1 MVDIINIAL
10 LIIGIIIVLRLL
22 RWTRKRLR
30 LIARLKTLTRE
41 YGGKVKF
48 LRFPLLP
55 TRVNSPKPDAYVRI
69 LDTVYLIRLYSGGS
83 KHHMVH
89 FASEKFS
96 VRYMKMALRM
106 LASPRRPGK
115 GIAYAD
121 SGKAFTVKSK
131 VFVSVPMEADD
142 KLISEAMPTK
152 ADEKRVGDDK
162 RIEKILLF
170 NPAPHA
176 VSYVNDER
184 TGIKLALVGDELY
197 GMKIYT
203 GSSFC
208 AYAAEKSKKD
218 D

>member
-10 LIIGIIIVLRLL
+10 LIIGIILILRLSK
-22 RWTRKRLR
+22 WIRKRLR
-30 LIARLKTLTRE
+30 LVARLQTLERE
-41 YGGKVKF
+41 YGSEVKF

-55 TRVNSPKPDAYVRI
+55 TRVGSPKPDVYVRI
-69 LDTVYLIRLYSGGS
+69 LDTVYLIRLYSGRG

-89 FASEKFS
+89 FVSEKFS

-115 GIAYAD
+115 GIAYAE
-121 SGKAFTVKSK
+121 SGKAFTVSSR
-131 VFVSVPMEADD
+131 VFVSVPMEADE
-142 KLISEAMPTK
+142 KLI
-152 ADEKRVGDDK
+152 GDA
-162 RIEKILLF
+162 RHVEKILLF

-203 GSSFC
+203 GSSFV
-208 AYAAEKSKKD
+208 AYATEQSKKD
-218 D
+218 Y

>member
-10 LIIGIIIVLRLL
+10 LIIGIILVLRLSK
-22 RWTRKRLR
+22 WIRKRLR
-30 LIARLKTLTRE
+30 LIARLQTLERE
-41 YGGKVKF
+41 YGGDVKF

-55 TRVNSPKPDAYVRI
+55 TRVGSPKPDVYIRM
-69 LDTVYLIRLYSGGS
+69 LDTVYLIRLYSGRG

-96 VRYMKMALRM
+96 VRYMKRALRM

-115 GIAYAD
+115 GIAYAE
-121 SGKAFTVKSK
+121 SGKAFTVSSR
-131 VFVSVPMEADD
+131 VFVSVPMEAP
-142 KLISEAMPTK
+142 KELIGDA
-152 ADEKRVGDDK
+152 KRV
-162 RIEKILLF
+162 EKILLF

-203 GSSFC
+203 GSSFV
-208 AYAAEKSKKD
+208 AYASEQCKKD
-218 D
+218 E

>member
-10 LIIGIIIVLRLL
+10 LIIGLILTLRLFK
-22 RWTRKRLR
+22 WVRKRLR
-30 LIARLKTLTRE
+30 LIARLQSLARE

-55 TRVNSPKPDAYVRI
+55 TRVKSIKPDAYVRI
-69 LDTVYLIRLYSGGS
+69 CDTVYLIRLYSGRS
-83 KHHMVH
+83 KHYMVH

-115 GIAYAD
+115 GIAYAE
-121 SGKAFTVKSK
+121 SGKAFTVRSK
-131 VFVSVPMEADD
+131 VFVSSPMEADQS
-142 KLISEAMPTK
+142 II
-152 ADEKRVGDDK
+152 GDAK
-162 RIEKILLF
+162 HVEKILLF

-184 TGIKLALVGDELY
+184 TGIKLALTGDELY

-203 GSSFC
+203 GSSFV
-208 AYAAEKSKKD
+208 AYAEGQNKKD
-218 D
+218 S

>member
-10 LIIGIIIVLRLL
+10 LIIGVLLLLRLSK
-22 RWTRKRLR
+22 WIRKRLR
-30 LIARLKTLTRE
+30 LIARLRALVRE
-41 YGGKVKF
+41 YDGTLKF
-48 LRFPLLP
+48 LRSPLLP
-55 TRVNSPKPDAYVRI
+55 PRVISTRPDVYVRI
-69 LDTVYLIRLYSGGS
+69 LDTVYLIRLYSGRG

-89 FASEKFS
+89 FVSEKFS

-115 GIAYAD
+115 GIAYAE
-121 SGKAFTVKSK
+121 SGKAFTVSSR
-131 VFVSVPMEADD
+131 VFVSVPMEAPEE
-142 KLISEAMPTK
+142 LIGDA
-152 ADEKRVGDDK
+152 KRV
-162 RIEKILLF
+162 EKILLF

-203 GSSFC
+203 GSSFV
-208 AYAAEKSKKD
+208 AYASEQCKKD
-218 D
+218 E

>member
-83 KHHMVH
+83 KHCMVH
-89 FASEKFS
+89 FVSEKFS
-96 VRYMKMALRM
+96 VRYMKIALRM
-106 LASPRRPGK
+106 LASTRRPGK
-115 GIAYAD
+115 GIAYAE

-131 VFVSVPMEADD
+131 VFISTTMEAPEE
-142 KLISEAMPTK
+142 LIRDAK
-152 ADEKRVGDDK
+152 HV
-162 RIEKILLF
+162 EKILLF

-176 VSYVNDER
+176 VSYVNAER
-184 TGIKLALVGDELY
+184 TGIKLALIGDELY

>member
-30 LIARLKTLTRE
+30 LIARLKTLERE

-48 LRFPLLP
+48 LKFPLLP
-55 TRVNSPKPDAYVRI
+55 TRVNSPNPDAYVRI

-115 GIAYAD
+115 GIAYAE
-121 SGKAFTVKSK
+121 SGKAFTVSSK
-131 VFVSVPMEADD
+131 VFVSVPMEADE
-142 KLISEAMPTK
+142 KLI
-152 ADEKRVGDDK
+152 GDAK
-162 RIEKILLF
+162 HVEKILLF

-203 GSSFC
+203 GSSFV
-208 AYAAEKSKKD
+208 AYATEQSKKD
-218 D
+218 Y

>member
-1 MVDIINIAL
+1 
-10 LIIGIIIVLRLL
+10 
-22 RWTRKRLR
+22 
-30 LIARLKTLTRE
+30 
-41 YGGKVKF
+41 
-48 LRFPLLP
+48 
-55 TRVNSPKPDAYVRI
+55 
-69 LDTVYLIRLYSGGS
+69 
-83 KHHMVH
+83 
-89 FASEKFS
+89 
-96 VRYMKMALRM
+96 MALRM

-184 TGIKLALVGDELY
+184 TGIKLALVGDELS
-197 GMKIYT
+197 GMKLYT
-203 GSSFC
+203 GSSIC

>member
-10 LIIGIIIVLRLL
+10 LIIGIILILRLSK
-22 RWTRKRLR
+22 WIRKRLR
-30 LIARLKTLTRE
+30 LVARLQTLEKE
-41 YGGKVKF
+41 YGGEVKF

-55 TRVNSPKPDAYVRI
+55 TRVGSPKPDVYVRI
-69 LDTVYLIRLYSGGS
+69 LDTVYLIRLYSGRG

-89 FASEKFS
+89 FVSEKFS

-115 GIAYAD
+115 GIAYAE
-121 SGKAFTVKSK
+121 SGKAFTVSSR
-131 VFVSVPMEADD
+131 VFMSVPMEADE
-142 KLISEAMPTK
+142 KLI
-152 ADEKRVGDDK
+152 GDAK
-162 RIEKILLF
+162 HVEKILLF

-203 GSSFC
+203 GSSFV
-208 AYAAEKSKKD
+208 AYASEQSKKD
-218 D
+218 Y

>member
-10 LIIGIIIVLRLL
+10 LIIGLLLLLRLSK
-22 RWTRKRLR
+22 WIRKRLR
-30 LIARLKTLTRE
+30 LIARLRALVRE
-41 YGGKVKF
+41 YDGQLKF

-55 TRVNSPKPDAYVRI
+55 PRTSSSKPDVYVRI
-69 LDTVYLIRLYSGGS
+69 LDTVYLIRLYSGRG

-89 FASEKFS
+89 FVSEKFS

-115 GIAYAD
+115 GIAYAE
-121 SGKAFTVKSK
+121 SGKAFTVSSK
-131 VFVSVPMEADD
+131 VFVSAPMEYDD
-142 KLISEAMPTK
+142 ELI
-152 ADEKRVGDDK
+152 GDAK
-162 RIEKILLF
+162 HVERILLF

-184 TGIKLALVGDELY
+184 TGIKLALTGDELY

-203 GSSFC
+203 GSSFV
-208 AYAAEKSKKD
+208 AYAGKQSSKD
-218 D
+218 E